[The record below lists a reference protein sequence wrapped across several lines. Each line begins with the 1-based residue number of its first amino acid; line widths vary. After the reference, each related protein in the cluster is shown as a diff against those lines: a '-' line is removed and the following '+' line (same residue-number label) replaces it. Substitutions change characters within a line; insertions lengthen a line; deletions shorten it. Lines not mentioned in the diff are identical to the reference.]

1 MEEDPLPPPPDWMLQ
16 QPALAP
22 LFVTPPPPPLPRPV
36 NVVLPPFRASR
47 LAACAPMGA
56 SAQFSQTPDQ
66 GPPTKTTFIRLGQ
79 GAPAVLYE
87 PVAPGAKAG
96 IGTTVMA
103 VGAIT
108 ACNWPSSRAD
118 FSGGIDT
125 AALSQKSWQFAWE
138 RLPRWHGSS
147 AL

>member
-1 MEEDPLPPPPDWMLQ
+1 MGIG
-16 QPALAP
+16 
-22 LFVTPPPPPLPRPV
+22 
-36 NVVLPPFRASR
+36 
-47 LAACAPMGA
+47 GA
-56 SAQFSQTPDQ
+56 STPSRR
-66 GPPTKTTFIRLGQ
+66 GTRNCT
-79 GAPAVLYE
+79 
-87 PVAPGAKAG
+87 GAKAG